1 MDYPNSKTQPWTH
14 QEKAW
19 EKAKFY
25 DNFYLAIA
33 MGGGKTKLAIDYG
46 TAFDA
51 KRILILCPKNVIVS
65 SIWEDQYSL
74 HSANNV
80 KVFAP
85 LKESVKQKAEK
96 IKVQLDSADAN
107 NHRLAVVLNYESFW
121 RPPLGPDYNT
131 RNRMINPGIL
141 FSYNWDLIICDEIHR
156 IKDPGG
162 RASWGALRI
171 GKKAKRKLGL
181 SGTPFPN
188 SPNDIYAQYRFLDKS
203 VYGSSFQMFKQHYN
217 IMGGYQNKQVVAFQN
232 LDDLNEKFY
241 SIAYRIKKEDA
252 LPNLIPC
259 DHQIRLCELDKKTK
273 EVYKE
278 MDKELLV
285 EIKEKKAQGNTI
297 KSIMSAS
304 NTLVK
309 LLRLAQL
316 AGGYVKDNEGK
327 EVILDNNKIKAT
339 TEIIEDLDKKEPVVI
354 FCRFTNEIKR
364 LKDAIQKTGRTV
376 SELSGQKNE
385 LMKWKNGETDVL
397 LAQIQAGSEGIDL
410 TRSCYCI
417 FFSIGYSLGIYDQA
431 CAREDRPGQ
440 KYKVTFIHVI
450 TKNTVDEKIK
460 KAIDKKQDIVECVL
474 EEVI

>member
-1 MDYPNSKTQPWTH
+1 MDYPKSKTQPWAH
-14 QEKAW
+14 QILAW

-25 DNFYLAIA
+25 DNFYLAVA

-51 KRILILCPKNVIVS
+51 KRILVLCPKNVIVS
-65 SIWEDQYSL
+65 SVWEDQYAI

-85 LKESVKQKAEK
+85 LKESVKQKTEK
-96 IKVQLDSADAN
+96 IKAQLDSADAN
-107 NHRLAVVLNYESFW
+107 GHRLAVILNYESFW
-121 RPPLGPDYNT
+121 RPPLGPDYNM
-131 RNRMINPGIL
+131 RNRMISPGLL
-141 FSYNWDLIICDEIHR
+141 FSYDWDLVICDEIHR

-162 RASWGALRI
+162 KASWGAMRI

-188 SPNDIYAQYRFLDKS
+188 GPNDIYAQYRFLNKE
-203 VYGSSFQMFKQHYN
+203 VYGSSFQMFKQYYN
-217 IMGGYQNKQVVAFQN
+217 IMGGYQNKQVVAYQN
-232 LDDLNEKFY
+232 LDDLNQKFY

-252 LPNLIPC
+252 LPHLIPP
-259 DHQIRLCELDKKTK
+259 DHQVRLCELDTKTTK
-273 EVYKE
+273 LYKE
-278 MDKELLV
+278 MDKELMI
-285 EIKEKKAQGNTI
+285 EIEEKKAKGQTV
-297 KSIMSAS
+297 KSIMTAP

-327 EVILDNNKIKAT
+327 EVILDGSKIEAAKDV
-339 TEIIEDLDKKEPVVI
+339 IEDLDKTEPIVI

-364 LKDAIQKTGRTV
+364 LTQAITKTGRTV

-397 LAQIQAGSEGIDL
+397 IAQIQAGSEGIDL

-417 FFSIGYSLGIYDQA
+417 FFSVGYSLGIYDQA

-440 KYKVTFIHVI
+440 KYKVTFIHI
-450 TKNTVDEKIK
+450 IAKQTVDEKIK

-474 EEVI
+474 EEAA